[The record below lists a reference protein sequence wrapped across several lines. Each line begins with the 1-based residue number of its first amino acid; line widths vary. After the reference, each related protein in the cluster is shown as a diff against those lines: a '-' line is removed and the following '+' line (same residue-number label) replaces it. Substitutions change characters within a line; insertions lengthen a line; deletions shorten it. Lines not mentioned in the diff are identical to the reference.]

1 MELKVDIRPTE
12 EESANSAVL
21 QLYETIKEYHGIA
34 YICYVLGNEVAKENN
49 KIACFFYAMRLLQ
62 KISEYLGVDV
72 GFID

>member
-12 EESANSAVL
+12 DETVNTSVL
-21 QLYETIKEYHGIA
+21 TLYNTIKEYHGIA

-49 KIACFFYAMRLLQ
+49 KVPCFFYAMRLLQ
-62 KISEYLGVDV
+62 KISEYLGVEV